1 MKCGTRQSPIDP
13 AGLEVGE
20 LVLVNI
26 PAASGEAY
34 PTGADVW
41 ENCIITDITLGRG
54 RKVRRRKRY
63 PRVETVRFLRPCGR
77 EVVLQVHT
85 GVISADRHWYTPPR
99 LWKDQRNRWQG
110 IIRYPE

>member
-1 MKCGTRQSPIDP
+1 MKCGTRRTPIDP
-13 AGLEVGE
+13 GTLEVGE

-26 PAASGEAY
+26 PAASGEVY

-41 ENCIITDITLGRG
+41 ENCIITDITSGRG

-63 PRVETVRFLRPCGR
+63 PRVETLRFLRPCGR
-77 EVVLQVHT
+77 EIVFRV
-85 GVISADRHWYTPPR
+85 PR
-99 LWKDQRNRWQG
+99 LEEWHWQRALHLGQGYDRLNLWQG